1 MYAYLNEFALAFAL
15 TTGLVLPPVIVALLL
30 AYEKILRSLGRTG
43 TLDQRLARKQS
54 VEAQSAK
61 PVARAQTT
69 RSRRSVTLTA
79 RGGPAGFKP
88 APASR
93 RPGMT
98 TRWKSPNR
106 VALHSGV
113 QGIA

>member
-1 MYAYLNEFALAFAL
+1 MHAYLNEFALAFAL

-30 AYEKILRSLGRTG
+30 AYERILRSLGRTG

-54 VEAQSAK
+54 VQAQSAK
-61 PVARAQTT
+61 PLAQTT
-69 RSRRSVTLTA
+69 RSRRRVTLTA
-79 RGGPAGFKP
+79 RGGPDAFKS

-98 TRWKSPNR
+98 PRWKSPVR
-106 VALHSGV
+106 VALHPGV
-113 QGIA
+113 QGIAW